1 MMIKNKIFTY
11 IALLLVIILVALPV
25 GGSNIVKQ
33 QESSIYHHF
42 GNFIFE
48 DNSIPNTV
56 TSFELWITR
65 ENISE
70 DENNKSYLR
79 YTYKY
84 KLVGLS
90 KSIYYDRLRNT
101 FMEEFEIFL
110 DDSDEPMNNF
120 PLNLYINKYPS
131 VLYEMKSNDE
141 NPSFY
146 ISWFSSYYDPRE

>member
-1 MMIKNKIFTY
+1 MIKNKIFTY
-11 IALLLVIILVALPV
+11 IALLLVIIFVALPV

-33 QESSIYHHF
+33 QESSLYYHF